1 MKFCS
6 TLLALS
12 IASSFASYAEESTD
26 IERIT
31 VSSDFRQQELMFIP
45 ASATILSDTQ
55 IESRQA
61 QHLEDILNVGA
72 NINFASGASRGRF
85 IQIRGIGERSQFSEP
100 SNPSVGFLVDDFDFS
115 GIAGVGTLFDVEQV
129 EILRGPQAT
138 EFGASAMAGVIKVK
152 TVDAG
157 PEQSGKLSFSLAE
170 QNTWSLGGAYGNAI
184 TDNLFY
190 RVAVQ
195 QFKSDGFVENTFLN
209 RDDTDNLDEF
219 TSRVKLKYLPT
230 DWLTFDLNYQYFD
243 IDNGYD
249 AFSLENTR
257 ESRADEPGFDRQ
269 ETHALGLKTEINTEL
284 TDVFIILSQSDSD
297 MGYSYDEDWT
307 YVGFHPDEYSSVDSY
322 FRERDTDNIDIRL
335 LSNDNSTLFNG
346 TTQWLFGLYS
356 KSMDESLL
364 RQYTYADGDFT
375 SQYQQD
381 NVAVYSQVDTQLT
394 DTLSLRLGLRAD
406 RFEIDYRDISGFSQ
420 SNDKT
425 LVGGKAVLDYSIDS
439 ASVYASVSRGYKAA
453 GFNPDERVSEQ
464 RRIYQPEY
472 NWNYEVGVKGNFI
485 NYDAFI
491 RMAVFYMDRE
501 DTQVND
507 YDVQTRADGSA
518 TFIDI
523 IGNAD
528 TGTNWGY
535 ELETG
540 WQANDSI
547 YLHANFGWLDATF
560 EDYTLADGSVVDKQ
574 DQAQAPNYTFNIGAN
589 VQLSEQISWSI
600 DADGK
605 DEYRFSDGHDEKS
618 PSYVL
623 VNTAVRFDVQD
634 WSCSV
639 WVKNVFDRTYYV
651 RGFGGFNND
660 PREGYATPEPYY
672 QLGDGRQVGISAQ
685 YSF

>member
-528 TGTNWGY
+528 TG
-535 ELETG
+535 

>member
-6 TLLALS
+6 TIFSLS
-12 IASSFASYAEESTD
+12 IVSSFVALADEQKD

-31 VSSDFRQQELMFIP
+31 VSSDFRQQELMFVP
-45 ASATILSDTQ
+45 ASATILSDAQ
-55 IESRQA
+55 VKSRQA
-61 QHLEDILNVGA
+61 QHLEEVLNVGA

-100 SNPSVGFLVDDFDFS
+100 SNPSVGFLIDDFDFS
-115 GIAGVGTLFDVEQV
+115 GIASVATLYDVEQV

-138 EFGASAMAGVIKVK
+138 EFGASAMAGVIKIK
-152 TVDAG
+152 TIEPG
-157 PEQSGKLSFSLAE
+157 PDQEGKLSLSLAE
-170 QNTWSLGGAYGNAI
+170 KNTWSLGGAYGNSI

-190 RVAVQ
+190 RVAVE
-195 QFKSDGFVENTFLN
+195 QFKSDGFIENTYLK

-219 TSRVKLKYLPT
+219 TSRVKFKYLAT
-230 DWLTFDLNYQYFD
+230 DWLTFDLNYQYFN

-257 ESRADEPGFDRQ
+257 QTRSDEPGFDRQ
-269 ETHALGLKTEINTEL
+269 ETNALGLKTKINTEYS
-284 TDVFIILSQSDSD
+284 DVFVILSQSDSD

-322 FRERDTDNIDIRL
+322 FRDRKTKNVDIRV
-335 LSNDNSTLFNG
+335 LSNDNSSLFNHS
-346 TTQWLFGLYS
+346 TQWLFGFYA

-364 RQYTYADGDFT
+364 RQYTYSDGDFT
-375 SQYQQD
+375 SEYQQD
-381 NVAVYSQVDTQLT
+381 NFAIYSQVDTELT
-394 DTLSLRLGLRAD
+394 ERLNLRVGLRGD
-406 RFEIDYRDISGFSQ
+406 RFELDYADNSGFIDSIE
-420 SNDKT
+420 KT
-425 LVGGKAVLDYSIDS
+425 ILGGKAVLDYSIDS
-439 ASVYASVSRGYKAA
+439 ASVYVSVSRGYKAA
-453 GFNPDERVSEQ
+453 GFNPDERVSTEK
-464 RRIYQPEY
+464 RIYQPEY
-472 NWNYEVGVKGNFI
+472 NWNYEVGVKGNFTD
-485 NYDAFI
+485 YDAFI
-491 RMAVFYMDRE
+491 RMAAFYMDRE
-501 DTQVND
+501 NTQVSD
-507 YDVQTRADGSA
+507 YDVQTRDDGSS

-540 WQANDSI
+540 WQVNADV
-547 YLHANFGWLDATF
+547 YLHANVGWLNATF
-560 EDYTLADGSVVDKQ
+560 EDYTLADGTVVDKQ
-574 DQAQAPNYTFNIGAN
+574 DQAQAPNYTFNIGAD
-589 VQLSEQISWSI
+589 VQLSEQISWTI

-605 DEYRFSDGHDEKS
+605 DEYRFSDGNDATS

-623 VNTAVRFDVQD
+623 VNTAMRFDVQD

-639 WVKNVFDRTYYV
+639 WVKNLLDRTYYV

-660 PREGYATPEPYY
+660 PREGYAIPESYY